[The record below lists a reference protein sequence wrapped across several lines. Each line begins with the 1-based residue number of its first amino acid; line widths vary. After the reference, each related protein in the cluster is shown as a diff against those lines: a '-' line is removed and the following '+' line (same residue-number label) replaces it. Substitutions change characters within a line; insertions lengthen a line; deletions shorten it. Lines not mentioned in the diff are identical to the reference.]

1 MRKHIKKTVACLIA
15 MAMVAGTVEVM
26 PKTEVM
32 AAEEVD
38 GDVVENPWADL
49 FKDNHGESE
58 DLIIDNNGGT
68 NTGKEDTTK
77 ADTTKTDNVSVSNLK
92 KQLKTKVVSATKKSK
107 KAKKAK
113 IVLKKVKKA
122 VSYQIRYSTTKKF
135 KKYKT
140 KNSKKTQI
148 TLKKLK
154 AGKKY
159 YVKARAV
166 GKVNGVKVYGK
177 WTKRKVIKVK
187 KK

>member
-1 MRKHIKKTVACLIA
+1 MRKYIKKTAACLIA
-15 MAMVAGTVEVM
+15 MTMVIGTVEVM
-26 PKTEVM
+26 PKAEVM
-32 AAEEVD
+32 AAEEID

-49 FKDNHGESE
+49 FKDNTDGNQ
-58 DLIIDNNGGT
+58 DLVIDNDGNNNN
-68 NTGKEDTTK
+68 NTEKEETTTTQADNK
-77 ADTTKTDNVSVSNLK
+77 AVSSLK

-113 IVLKKVKKA
+113 VVLKKVKKA
-122 VSYQIRYSTTKKF
+122 VSYQVRYSTTKKF

-140 KNSKKTQI
+140 KTSKKTKI

-166 GKVNGVKVYGK
+166 GKLNGVKVYGK
-177 WTKRKVIKVK
+177 WTKRKTIKVK